1 MFTLQITGDNGFD
14 AEVVA
19 KPRHILAFERA
30 HGIKL
35 SELEDEISMAT
46 LYKLGHLVMKIVH
59 PDETPA
65 KLADFEKTFDVFPVG
80 GDDEPDPGRAGA

>member
-1 MFTLQITGDNGFD
+1 MFTMKVSGDNGFD

-19 KPRHILAFERA
+19 KPRHLLVFERA
-30 HGIKL
+30 TGIKL
-35 SELEDEISMAT
+35 AELENEISMAT
-46 LYKLGHLVMKIVH
+46 FYKLAHLVMKMQH